1 MPRPRPIQFIEWR
14 ASHKKRRLLSALGHF
29 RQIGAVATLR
39 GCPLRPESGHWELST
54 LRSCPQTIAHTG
66 AGARCTAG
74 FQSGLCLLRV
84 ISRRSSMPWP
94 GLFQPCKRTYASDL
108 SNVGAAGEIFPDWLA
123 ARLLAAGMKTSWLQ
137 TALARSSRGPP
148 ISHWDGFLASLRLG
162 PHACDCCTLESAL
175 GLTECERSVK
185 WL

>member
-1 MPRPRPIQFIEWR
+1 MSWQRPNIGSRVTREGHARFWERPEVEFLR
-14 ASHKKRRLLSALGHF
+14 ATRHF

-54 LRSCPQTIAHTG
+54 
-66 AGARCTAG
+66 
-74 FQSGLCLLRV
+74 
-84 ISRRSSMPWP
+84 
-94 GLFQPCKRTYASDL
+94 
-108 SNVGAAGEIFPDWLA
+108 
-123 ARLLAAGMKTSWLQ
+123 
-137 TALARSSRGPP
+137 LARSSRGPP

-162 PHACDCCTLESAL
+162 PHACDCRTLESAL